1 MEHMNARMN
10 TTTTQTFRHKRF
22 SERLGSMLRVDM
34 RRMFRTK
41 LLYILLGTCL
51 VMPILI
57 TVMTG
62 MMDGTVSKNPQT
74 GEETVI
80 EGFDNAWQLIGS
92 VSSDG
97 TTDDSTGASTGASA
111 GGAAAMGAG
120 MDMDIT
126 SMCNM
131 NMLYFAVAVL
141 VCLFIAEDFRSGY
154 AKNLFTVRA
163 EKGDYVAS
171 KTLVCSLGAVLM
183 LSCFVVGVLIGG
195 LVSGLPFT
203 MEGFGVGNL
212 IFCILSKL
220 ALVTVFVPIYVVM
233 SVIAR
238 SRSWMSLLLSLMTG
252 MFLFM
257 MIPML
262 TPLNAT
268 AMHLIL
274 CLAGGCMF
282 GFGLGAVSKV
292 ILKKVSL
299 V

>member
-1 MEHMNARMN
+1 MERMSM
-10 TTTTQTFRHKRF
+10 TTTQTFRHKRF

-41 LLYILLGTCL
+41 LLYILLGACL

-80 EGFDNAWQLIGS
+80 EGFDNVWQLIGS

-97 TTDDSTGASTGASA
+97 TAGTAGTD
-111 GGAAAMGAG
+111 GAAAMGAG

-282 GFGLGAVSKV
+282 GFGLGTVSKV
-292 ILKKVSL
+292 MLKKVSL